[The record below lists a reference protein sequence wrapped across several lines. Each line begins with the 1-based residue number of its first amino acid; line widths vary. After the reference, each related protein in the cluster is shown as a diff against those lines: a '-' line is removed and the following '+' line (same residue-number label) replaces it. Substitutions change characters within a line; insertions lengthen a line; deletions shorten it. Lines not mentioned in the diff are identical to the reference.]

1 MNVVD
6 APPTTLFGS
15 RCPHTDH
22 VPPPITVIYADRSGK
37 NWFGAV
43 GASLEVIGRKE
54 QDTRMSGM
62 ACFSPVFPAGAEPGD
77 LAVAISPAGVPGT
90 VGRRV
95 EGAGI

>member
-6 APPTTLFGS
+6 APLTKLFGG
-15 RCPHTDH
+15 RCHTDH

-43 GASLEVIGRKE
+43 GAPLEVIGGKE

-62 ACFSPVFPAGAEPGD
+62 ACISLSAPNDP
-77 LAVAISPAGVPGT
+77 AVAISPAGVPGT
-90 VGRRV
+90 VGRAA
-95 EGAGI
+95 EGAGM